1 MSVPKNSQWCW
12 VLAVAAFCL
21 LISAVAGNALAA
33 PTASPSTAAAA
44 ATAAAG
50 NTSSGASSFAPINT
64 FDQALL
70 LDLNNLWD
78 QALTNLSRAAAAN
91 HTLADTNAT
100 VAASAFSNSSSD
112 NTSLC
117 FNREL
122 QNAALTF
129 TKRALVPCIPERVS
143 NDSCAT
149 VTNAM
154 LTRSLFSAGWTSQ
167 EVRVIIDATG
177 LPFNLASLNETSAH
191 ASVGG
196 NLLLPSLAKGIARR
210 LQSQLTLIADEFRSR
225 ALAGVGSVLQTPA
238 NGSTSASNLYVAV
251 MIGYDPRL
259 ACLTLS

>member
-1 MSVPKNSQWCW
+1 MSVRKSSQWCW
-12 VLAVAAFCL
+12 VLAAAAFCL
-21 LISAVAGNALAA
+21 LISAVVGNALAM
-33 PTASPSTAAAA
+33 PTASPST
-44 ATAAAG
+44 TAAAG
-50 NTSSGASSFAPINT
+50 NASSGASSFAPINT

-78 QALTNLSRAAAAN
+78 QALTNLSRGAVN

-100 VAASAFSNSSSD
+100 VAASAFSNSTSD

-122 QNAALTF
+122 QNAALAF
-129 TKRALVPCIPERVS
+129 TERALVPCIPERVS
-143 NDSCAT
+143 NGSCAT

-167 EVRVIIDATG
+167 EVRVIIEAAA
-177 LPFNLASLNETSAH
+177 LPFNLTSLNETSAH
-191 ASVGG
+191 TSVGG

-210 LQSQLTLIADEFRSR
+210 LQSQLTLVADDFRSR

-238 NGSTSASNLYVAV
+238 NGSASASNLYVAV

-259 ACLTLS
+259 ACLTVS